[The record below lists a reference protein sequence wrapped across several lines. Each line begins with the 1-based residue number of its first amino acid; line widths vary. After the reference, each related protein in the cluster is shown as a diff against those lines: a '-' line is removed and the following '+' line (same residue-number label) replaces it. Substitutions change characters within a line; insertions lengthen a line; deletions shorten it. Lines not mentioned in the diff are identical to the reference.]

1 MNKSKCSLK
10 ESVRTAFER
19 ACREQYLEI
28 AEPLLQ
34 ALEILARREGNG
46 DELKR
51 AYLTIASSLHER
63 H

>member
-1 MNKSKCSLK
+1 MVKTKSRLK
-10 ESVRTAFER
+10 EDVRAAFEC
-19 ACREQYLEI
+19 ACREQDLEI

-34 ALEILARREGNG
+34 ALEILARREGND

-51 AYLTIASSLHER
+51 IYLMISASLHER